1 MMGSM
6 PTDQVRPGCAETVP
20 RRSLTP
26 MHGGEL
32 TQEEYEKFCAKIYEV
47 SGIRIPGTKKVMI
60 SNRLRRRLRATGITG
75 FTEYYRHLISPAGTG
90 EMPLFLN
97 EITTN
102 ETYFYRDIHQFD
114 WLNESFF
121 PEIAE
126 EGRLRKRPKKLRI
139 WSAASSTGE
148 ELYSIAM
155 RLAPLRSQFAGWTT
169 TLLGTDLSVAALDA
183 ARAGSYDERAVRLVS
198 QPERQRF
205 FDFDPQTSRHTVKDE
220 LRSMTVWKSHNLLQ
234 PLKEE
239 PFDCIFIKNVLI
251 YFDAESKRVV
261 TRHLINSVARGGYL
275 VVGPTEGIYNM
286 LEPLEKRKPWLYQRP
301 H

>member
-1 MMGSM
+1 M
-6 PTDQVRPGCAETVP
+6 DAR
-20 RRSLTP
+20 
-26 MHGGEL
+26 EL
-32 TQEEYEKFCAKIYEV
+32 TQDEFERFCAKIYEV
-47 SGIRIPGTKKVMI
+47 SGIRIPGTKKVMV
-60 SNRLRRRLRATGITG
+60 SNRLRRRLRATGIAG
-75 FTEYYRHLISPAGTG
+75 FSDYYRYLISSAGVA

-102 ETYFYRDIHQFD
+102 ETYFYRDVHHFD
-114 WLNESFF
+114 WLRDAYF
-121 PEIAE
+121 PELVDE
-126 EGRLRKRPKKLRI
+126 FRHRKRSRKLRI

-155 RLAPLRSQFAGWTT
+155 RLAPLRAQFAGWTI
-169 TLLGTDLSVAALDA
+169 TLLGTDLSVAALQA

-198 QPERQRF
+198 QADRQRF
-205 FDFDPQTSRHTVKDE
+205 FDHDPQTSRYIVKEE
-220 LRSMTVWKSHNLLQ
+220 LRAMASWKVHNLLQ

-251 YFDAESKRVV
+251 YFDAESKKIV
-261 TRHLINSVARGGYL
+261 TRHLINSLAKGGYL

-286 LEPLEKRKPWLYQRP
+286 LEPLEKRKTWLYQRT